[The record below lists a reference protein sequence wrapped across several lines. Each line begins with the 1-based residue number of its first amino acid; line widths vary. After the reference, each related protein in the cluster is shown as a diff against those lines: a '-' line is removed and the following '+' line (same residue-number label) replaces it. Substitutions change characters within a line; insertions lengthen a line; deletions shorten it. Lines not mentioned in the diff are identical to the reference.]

1 MIAESL
7 LGGIFGGL
15 LRLAP
20 EAFKFFDRKG
30 ERSHELA
37 MLNKEMEFARVRGE
51 IEMHKVEANIS
62 MSELNAIGVAIQEQG
77 ETARSAGWFVA
88 ALSALVRPLVTYW
101 IVALYSLHKIATLS
115 MAYDANGDWR
125 QVMLTNWTP
134 DDAGMLSM
142 ILGFYFVGR
151 VWDRSHR

>member
-20 EAFKFFDRKG
+20 EAFKFFDRKN
-30 ERSHELA
+30 ERNHELQ
-37 MLNKEMEFARVRGE
+37 MLGKEMEFARVRGE
-51 IEMHKVEANIS
+51 IEMHKVEAN
-62 MSELNAIGVAIQEQG
+62 MSIAELNAIGLAVQEQG
-77 ETARSAGWFVA
+77 ATARSAGWFVA

-115 MAYDANGDWR
+115 MAYDASADWR
-125 QVMLTNWTP
+125 MVMITNWTG
-134 DDAGMLSM
+134 DDASMLSM

-151 VWDRSHR
+151 VWDRK

>member
-7 LGGIFGGL
+7 LSGVLGGI

-30 ERSHELA
+30 ERAHELA
-37 MLNKEMEFARVRGE
+37 MLGKEMEFARIKGE
-51 IEMHKVEANIS
+51 IEMHKVETN
-62 MSELNAIGVAIQEQG
+62 MSIAELDAIAIAVKEQG

-101 IVALYSLHKIATLS
+101 IVGLYSLHKIATLS
-115 MAYDANGDWR
+115 MAYEANADWR
-125 QVMLTNWTP
+125 LVMLTNWTTN
-134 DDAGMLSM
+134 DAAMLSM
-142 ILGFYFVGR
+142 ILGFFFVGR
-151 VWDRSHR
+151 VWDRK

>member
-7 LGGIFGGL
+7 LGSIFGGL

-20 EAFKFFDRKG
+20 EAFKFFDRKN
-30 ERSHELA
+30 ERQHELA
-37 MLNKEMEFARVRGE
+37 MLGKEMEFARVRGE

-62 MSELNAIGVAIQEQG
+62 MKELDAIAIAAQEQG

-101 IVALYSLHKIATLS
+101 FVALYSLHKIATLS
-115 MAYDANGDWR
+115 MAYEANADWR
-125 QVMLTNWTP
+125 MVMMTNWTV
-134 DDAGMLSM
+134 DDATMLSM
-142 ILGFYFVGR
+142 ILGFFFVGR
-151 VWDRSHR
+151 VWDRK

>member
-7 LGGIFGGL
+7 LGSIFGGL

-20 EAFKFFDRKG
+20 EAFKFFDRKN
-30 ERSHELA
+30 ERNHELQ
-37 MLNKEMEFARVRGE
+37 MLGKEMEFARVRGE

-62 MSELNAIGVAIQEQG
+62 MAELNAIGVAVQEQG

-101 IVALYSLHKIATLS
+101 FVALYSLHKIATLS
-115 MAYDANGDWR
+115 MAYEANADWR
-125 QVMLTNWTP
+125 MVMMTNWTV
-134 DDAGMLSM
+134 DDATMLSM
-142 ILGFYFVGR
+142 ILGFFFVGR
-151 VWDRSHR
+151 VWDRK

>member
-7 LGGIFGGL
+7 LSGVFGGI

-30 ERSHELA
+30 ERAHELA
-37 MLNKEMEFARVRGE
+37 MLGKEMEFARIKGE
-51 IEMHKVEANIS
+51 IEMHKVETN
-62 MSELNAIGVAIQEQG
+62 MSIAELDAIAIAVKEQG

-101 IVALYSLHKIATLS
+101 IVGLYSLHKIATLS
-115 MAYDANGDWR
+115 MAYDANADWR
-125 QVMLTNWTP
+125 MVMLTNWTTN
-134 DDAGMLSM
+134 DAAMLSM
-142 ILGFYFVGR
+142 ILGFFFVGR
-151 VWDRSHR
+151 VWDRK

>member
-7 LGGIFGGL
+7 LGSIFGGL

-20 EAFKFFDRKG
+20 EAFKFFDRKN
-30 ERSHELA
+30 ERNHELQ
-37 MLNKEMEFARVRGE
+37 MLGKEMEFARVRGE

-62 MSELNAIGVAIQEQG
+62 MAELNAIGVAVQEQG

-101 IVALYSLHKIATLS
+101 FVALYSLHKIATLS
-115 MAYDANGDWR
+115 MAYDANADWR
-125 QVMLTNWTP
+125 MVMMTNWTV
-134 DDAGMLSM
+134 DDATMLSM
-142 ILGFYFVGR
+142 ILGFFFVGR
-151 VWDRSHR
+151 VWDRK

>member
-7 LGGIFGGL
+7 LGSIFGGL

-20 EAFKFFDRKG
+20 EAFKFFDRKN
-30 ERSHELA
+30 ERQHELA
-37 MLNKEMEFARVRGE
+37 MLGKEMEFARVRGE

-62 MSELNAIGVAIQEQG
+62 MKELDAIAIAVQEQG

-101 IVALYSLHKIATLS
+101 FVALYSLHKIATLS
-115 MAYDANGDWR
+115 MAYEANADWR
-125 QVMLTNWTP
+125 MVMMTNWTV
-134 DDAGMLSM
+134 DDATMLSM
-142 ILGFYFVGR
+142 ILGFFFVGR
-151 VWDRSHR
+151 VWDRK

>member
-30 ERSHELA
+30 ERLHELA
-37 MLNKEMEFARVRGE
+37 MLNKEMEFAKVRGE

-101 IVALYSLHKIATLS
+101 IVALWSLHKLASLS
-115 MAYDANGDWR
+115 MAYEVNADWR
-125 QVMLTNWTP
+125 AVMMVSWTA
-134 DDAGMLSM
+134 DDMTILAM
-142 ILGFYFVGR
+142 ILGFWFVS
-151 VWDRSHR
+151 RSFKHR

>member
-7 LGGIFGGL
+7 LGSIFGGL

-20 EAFKFFDRKG
+20 EAFKFFDRKN
-30 ERSHELA
+30 ERQHELA
-37 MLNKEMEFARVRGE
+37 MLGKEMEFARVRGE

-62 MSELNAIGVAIQEQG
+62 MKELDAIAIAAQEQG

-101 IVALYSLHKIATLS
+101 FVALYSLHKIATLS
-115 MAYDANGDWR
+115 MAYEANADWR
-125 QVMLTNWTP
+125 MVMITNWTV
-134 DDAGMLSM
+134 DDATMLSM
-142 ILGFYFVGR
+142 ILSFFFVGR
-151 VWDRSHR
+151 VWDRK

>member
-20 EAFKFFDRKG
+20 EVFKFFDRKN
-30 ERSHELA
+30 EREHELK
-37 MLNKEMEFARVRGE
+37 MLGAEMEFARVRGE
-51 IEMHKVEANIS
+51 IEMHKMEANIS
-62 MSELNAIGVAIQEQG
+62 MKELDAIAIAVQEQG

-101 IVALYSLHKIATLS
+101 IVSLYSLHKIATLS
-115 MAYDANGDWR
+115 MAYEASADWR
-125 QVMLTNWTP
+125 LVMMTNWTA
-134 DDAGMLSM
+134 DDASILAM

-151 VWDRSHR
+151 VWDRK